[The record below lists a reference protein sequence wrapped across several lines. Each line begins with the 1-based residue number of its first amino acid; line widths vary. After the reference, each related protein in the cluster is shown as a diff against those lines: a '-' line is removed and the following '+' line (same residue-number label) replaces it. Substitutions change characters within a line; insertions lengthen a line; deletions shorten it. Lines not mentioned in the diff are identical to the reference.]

1 MITFA
6 SGAIFGAVAF
16 YLALRNNAK
25 VKAKVPSEP
34 VPGPY
39 VVIVGCPGQI
49 HMKTITQKQLLA
61 SIRKPAVR
69 PSASFSDLKKDRNRR
84 QFRGPR
90 LKGPDRTTQAYH

>member
-49 HMKTITQKQLLA
+49 HMKTITQKQRRSLT
-61 SIRKPAVR
+61 SRR
-69 PSASFSDLKKDRNRR
+69 TGTEGSAEGL
-84 QFRGPR
+84 G
-90 LKGPDRTTQAYH
+90 

>member
-49 HMKTITQKQLLA
+49 HMKTITQKQA
-61 SIRKPAVR
+61 SR
-69 PSASFSDLKKDRNRR
+69 PPVSVVL
-84 QFRGPR
+84 
-90 LKGPDRTTQAYH
+90 

>member
-49 HMKTITQKQLLA
+49 QRRSLTSRRTGTEG
-61 SIRKPAVR
+61 
-69 PSASFSDLKKDRNRR
+69 SAEGL
-84 QFRGPR
+84 G
-90 LKGPDRTTQAYH
+90 